1 MHLIQTRDP
10 LYQVAPFT
18 FSTIGHT
25 MNHVTMH
32 PNTVKPFIGMM
43 LFSMNHGLTGN
54 TLAESADAL
63 LDLLNLALEP
73 SGCAASPFKETMAL
87 TNTLDNTVYRWSTE
101 VIGPFIQGSTSVT
114 LTLEIVP
121 QENRWQATATFN
133 PGNHGQSDIFET
145 VKGINAHGDNFV
157 YQLVHNIAHRANTRL
172 VQDRLNLDQKVTF
185 STDSLYQAL
194 PGNQGSTKYTEDDL
208 VLKLDGN
215 TLEPRC
221 TLFSKD
227 IDRKQVAENLDELTV
242 ANVSDHGYVTLRNP
256 AGDQFMLNAEEAI
269 DAIPELQV

>member
-1 MHLIQTRDP
+1 MHTNTIKPYINLI
-10 LYQVAPFT
+10 LC
-18 FSTIGHT
+18 
-25 MNHVTMH
+25 
-32 PNTVKPFIGMM
+32 
-43 LFSMNHGLTGN
+43 SMIHDMTG
-54 TLAESADAL
+54 TDCVERYDGL
-63 LDLLNLALEP
+63 LDLINLSLEP
-73 SGCAASPFKETMAL
+73 FGCSASPFKSKRIG
-87 TNTLDNTVYRWSTE
+87 NTVYRWSTE
-101 VIGPFIQGSTSVT
+101 VIGPIMQGSTSVT
-114 LTLEIVP
+114 LTVEIVP
-121 QENRWQATATFN
+121 WDKRWQVYATFN
-133 PGNHGQSDIFET
+133 PGNHGQSDIFDT
-145 VKGINAHGDNFV
+145 LKDNNIQGDGFV
-157 YQLVHNIAHRANTRL
+157 YQLVHNVAHKANVKL
-172 VQDRLNLDQKVTF
+172 VVDRLKLDQKVTF
-185 STDSLYQAL
+185 STDTLYQAL